1 MKNITVASLIAAPL
15 LVFALAMPSLA
26 ADPAPTTCKDGT
38 TTTSTGKGTCSG
50 HGGVQKAKTTTPAA
64 APAAAPTAAPAKA
77 AAPAAPAASGAAT
90 TCKDGTTTTST
101 GKGTCSGHGGV
112 QKPTKAKPATAATTA
127 AAPAAAA
134 PVPAPAAAATA
145 AAATPAAPAP
155 AATTAA
161 KSSTATKSAP
171 TATAG
176 NTDPTGAT
184 AKCKDGTYS
193 KSAHRS
199 GTCSSHG
206 GVAEWLTAAQ

>member
-1 MKNITVASLIAAPL
+1 MKNITVAALVAAPL
-15 LVFALAMPSLA
+15 LMLALAAPSFA

-50 HGGVQKAKTTTPAA
+50 HGGIQKA
-64 APAAAPTAAPAKA
+64 
-77 AAPAAPAASGAAT
+77 
-90 TCKDGTTTTST
+90 
-101 GKGTCSGHGGV
+101 
-112 QKPTKAKPATAATTA
+112 TKAKPATAAT
-127 AAPAAAA
+127 AAPANSAAS
-134 PVPAPAAAATA
+134 APAA
-145 AAATPAAPAP
+145 
-155 AATTAA
+155 TAA

-171 TATAG
+171 TASAG